1 MLLAIDTG
9 GTKTLISG
17 FNRSGQPG
25 PEHRFATPKDPEDY
39 IAHLLEIIHDH
50 YDAKKLDGIV
60 IAIPG
65 VIRNNIAVWCG
76 NLPWQ
81 NFDIAAALKIAVSC
95 PVWLQNDA
103 NLAGLA
109 ETRVLPKTPALSL
122 YVTISTGI
130 GTGIIIDNAI
140 SEPLSASEG
149 GHMFVEYDGKVRMW
163 ESFAS
168 GAAIKTTYGKYARD
182 IHDPKVWK
190 QIADKISRG
199 LLVLVPALQPDV
211 IIIGGSIGTYFDL
224 YGSTLQRL
232 LKEHLPEH
240 IPVPEI
246 RQALHPEE
254 AVIYGCYYY
263 GATRLDG

>member
-9 GTKTLISG
+9 GTKTLVSG
-17 FNRSGQPG
+17 FDRKGQPG
-25 PEHRFATPKDPEDY
+25 EEHRFVTPKDPEDY
-39 IAHLLEIIHDH
+39 IAHLLEIIHQH
-50 YDAKKLDGIV
+50 YDAKKLDAIV

-76 NLPWQ
+76 NLPWE

-95 PVWLQNDA
+95 PIWLQNDA

-109 ETRVLPKTPALSL
+109 ETKVLPILPAQSL

-130 GTGIIIDNAI
+130 GSGLTIDGSIHPA
-140 SEPLSASEG
+140 LSATEV
-149 GHMFVEYDGKVRMW
+149 GHMMVEYDGKVRMW
-163 ESFAS
+163 ESFAAGS
-168 GAAIKTTYGKYARD
+168 AIKQTYGRYARD
-182 IHDPKVWK
+182 IHSPKVWK

-199 LLVLVPALQPDV
+199 FLVLIPALQPDV
-211 IIIGGSIGTYFDL
+211 IIIGGSIGTYYDM
-224 YGSTLQRL
+224 YGPTLVRI
-232 LKEHLPEH
+232 LKDKLPSH
-240 IPVPEI
+240 IVVPDI

-263 GATRLDG
+263 GTTQLNS